1 MRILITND
9 DSISSS
15 VLLPLAQWAQKLGEV
30 TVIVPKYEQSG
41 KSHGIEIHKPFEVLK
56 IENFAPGIEAYTV
69 DSTPA
74 DCVRFALFGLKKQFD
89 LVISGI
95 NRGLNI
101 GRDIIYSGTVGAVLE
116 SAYQGIPYSV
126 AVSTDP
132 ATFDDALANLDAVYN
147 FFIEHKLFEKNN
159 IYNVNFPIGGT
170 KIRITRQGGPY
181 FGDDFH
187 PQENNMY
194 LPVGQSIFEA
204 SDDPDIDTDAVLIHK
219 YISVTPLEI
228 DRTNKAVF
236 EELSV
241 LNNYN
246 R

>member
-15 VLLPLAQWAQKLGEV
+15 VLLPLAQWAQRFGEV

-41 KSHGIEIHKPFEVLK
+41 KSHGIEIHKPFEVVR
-56 IENFAPGIEAYTV
+56 IPDFAPGIEAYTV

-74 DCVRFALFGLKKQFD
+74 DCVRFALFGLKQQFD

-116 SAYQGIPYSV
+116 AAYQGIPYSV
-126 AVSTDP
+126 AISTEP
-132 ATFDDALANLDAVYN
+132 ATFEDALAHLDEVYN

-159 IYNVNFPIGGT
+159 IYNVNFPIGG
-170 KIRITRQGGPY
+170 KEIRITRQGGPY
-181 FGDDFH
+181 YGDDFH

-204 SDDPDIDTDAVLIHK
+204 SDDKDIDTDAVLVHK
-219 YISVTPLEI
+219 YISITPLET

-236 EELSV
+236 AELSK
-241 LNNYN
+241 LNEH
-246 R
+246 